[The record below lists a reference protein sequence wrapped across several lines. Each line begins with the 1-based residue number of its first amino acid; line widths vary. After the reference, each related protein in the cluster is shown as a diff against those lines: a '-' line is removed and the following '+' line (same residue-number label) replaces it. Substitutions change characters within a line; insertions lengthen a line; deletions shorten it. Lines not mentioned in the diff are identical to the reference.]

1 MTPVADGIVFG
12 QKAVRRNRKT
22 DYSKTEKI
30 MDGCEDAAMFFM
42 LADAAH
48 PSRPVA
54 DIERVNVDVFENQRT
69 VRPTRPPG
77 LMDTIEIMQDPRL
90 MSRLRAGAKEGETIP
105 WEKIKSHT

>member
-1 MTPVADGIVFG
+1 MTPVAGGIVFG

-22 DYSKTEKI
+22 DYSKTEI

-54 DIERVNVDVFENQRT
+54 DIERVHVDVFENQRT
-69 VRPTRPPG
+69 VRPTRPAG
-77 LMDTIEIMQDPRL
+77 LVDTIEIMQDPGL
-90 MSRLRAGAKEGETIP
+90 MSRLRAGIKKGETIP
-105 WEKIKSHT
+105 WEKIKMKA

>member
-1 MTPVADGIVFG
+1 MTPVAGGIVFG

-42 LADAAH
+42 LADAAC
-48 PSRPVA
+48 SQRPVA
-54 DIERVNVDVFENQRT
+54 DIERVHVDVFEKQTT

-77 LMDTIEIMQDPRL
+77 LMETIEMVLDPSMMR
-90 MSRLRAGAKEGETIP
+90 RLRAGTKKGDTIP
-105 WEKIKSHT
+105 WEKIKSQT